1 MGGPCLESR
10 AGERTTVCASQYSA
24 QPDATPKMFCT
35 SNDVVIVVGPSETP
49 LIRLQATTPNS
60 RGPQLWEGL
69 CSRWPTGSE

>member
-1 MGGPCLESR
+1 MGTGGQDRMSTHGPKKGSGERGRGVGGPCLESR

-49 LIRLQATTPNS
+49 L
-60 RGPQLWEGL
+60 
-69 CSRWPTGSE
+69 

>member
-1 MGGPCLESR
+1 MGTGGQDRLSTHGPKKGSGERGGVGGPCLESR

-49 LIRLQATTPNS
+49 L
-60 RGPQLWEGL
+60 
-69 CSRWPTGSE
+69 

>member
-24 QPDATPKMFCT
+24 QPDATPKMLCT

-49 LIRLQATTPNS
+49 L
-60 RGPQLWEGL
+60 
-69 CSRWPTGSE
+69 

>member
-49 LIRLQATTPNS
+49 LPVHNCGEGRARGGQKGPN
-60 RGPQLWEGL
+60 R
-69 CSRWPTGSE
+69 